1 MESEDQVILF
11 VEFSYS
17 PALSARAIER
27 QLNVRPGAIRVQ
39 PVDEQPRTPSGKLDR
54 RSAAELVQSQS

>member
-1 MESEDQVILF
+1 MTLAGSVRYLAMESADQVVLF
-11 VEFSYS
+11 GEFSDS

-39 PVDEQPRTPSGKLDR
+39 P
-54 RSAAELVQSQS
+54 

>member
-1 MESEDQVILF
+1 MESEDQVVLF
-11 VEFSYS
+11 AEFSDS
-17 PALSARAIER
+17 PALSERAIER

-39 PVDEQPRTPSGKLDR
+39 SVNELPRTPSGKLDL